1 MFVDI
6 LRRTCFLYLSYIKG
20 NGRCGH
26 FATSFVFLNFFIFPT
41 VKLRYITRGDFIIPG
56 GDFFLHGGDFVLP
69 GANDTTA
76 HGRLCP
82 VLFSPGGGHCPGH
95 VLPPETLYRYR
106 FSGGLV
112 LGGPTYHRTPAVKV
126 PTWIDITA
134 GTSLTRHR
142 RTGSS

>member
-1 MFVDI
+1 M
-6 LRRTCFLYLSYIKG
+6 YLSYIKG

-56 GDFFLHGGDFVLP
+56 ATSSYTGAISCCRGRMIQPPMGD
-69 GANDTTA
+69 
-76 HGRLCP
+76 CP

-112 LGGPTYHRTPAVKV
+112 LGGPTYHASTCVLMLQSALAYIARSARVHLYQSIK
-126 PTWIDITA
+126 ITGIGLRVCVA
-134 GTSLTRHR
+134 
-142 RTGSS
+142 